1 LSRVSN
7 TFPDGYNPNCPYC
20 GKFEPHGSGMM
31 LPDRNLKNSAWHVL
45 CFSRFIWD
53 NRDKCDLDTILD
65 SRDKCDLDTILD
77 RGRDTLDKDFATL
90 IMKVNAAEMQYNYK
104 KIVLTV

>member
-20 GKFEPHGSGMM
+20 GEFEPYGSGML
-31 LPDRNLKNSAWHVL
+31 LPDRNLKNSAWHVT

-65 SRDKCDLDTILD
+65 SD

-90 IMKVNAAEMQYNYK
+90 IMKVNAAEMQYSYK
-104 KIVLTV
+104 KIILTV